1 MSAGDGAARAG
12 AFFDLDRTLLADSSG
27 LLVVEALTELGLLSP
42 RHRLA
47 ADVIRRAYRRVG
59 ETWLGMQLTRRGVRR
74 FTGWS
79 VQDVRLAARRSVDL
93 MDRAVYE
100 EARTLIDRHR
110 REGKV
115 VCIATS
121 TGREVVEPLAERLGV
136 DHVVA
141 TEYETRDGMFTGR
154 YIGAWLWGPDKAAA
168 VRAFAEREGIGL
180 GASVAYSDSYYDR
193 PLLQMVGHPRAVNP
207 DAMLRLYATRKGW
220 PILEFRNSPDEPRRA
235 LELYDVLLPTANPLL
250 FPINLRTEGL
260 DAIPR
265 SGGCILACNHRSYL
279 DPLVLAAVAARR
291 SRKLRYLSKKE
302 VTDAPLVG
310 DVVRALGQI
319 RVERGSHDE
328 YPVREATDALARGE
342 AIGIFPQGTI
352 PRGEA
357 FFSPV
362 LEGKT
367 GVARLALASGAPV
380 IPIALWGT
388 ERLWPRRSFAP
399 DPVKLLT
406 RHAVHVRAGRPMFF
420 GPPEGKDN
428 DHDAVTKITAEIME
442 RIAEL
447 LPDDVRYP
455 PSPSPDAIAAAT
467 PRGAQA

>member
-1 MSAGDGAARAG
+1 
-12 AFFDLDRTLLADSSG
+12 
-27 LLVVEALTELGLLSP
+27 
-42 RHRLA
+42 
-47 ADVIRRAYRRVG
+47 
-59 ETWLGMQLTRRGVRR
+59 
-74 FTGWS
+74 
-79 VQDVRLAARRSVDL
+79 
-93 MDRAVYE
+93 
-100 EARTLIDRHR
+100 
-110 REGKV
+110 
-115 VCIATS
+115 
-121 TGREVVEPLAERLGV
+121 
-136 DHVVA
+136 
-141 TEYETRDGMFTGR
+141 
-154 YIGAWLWGPDKAAA
+154 
-168 VRAFAEREGIGL
+168 
-180 GASVAYSDSYYDR
+180 
-193 PLLQMVGHPRAVNP
+193 
-207 DAMLRLYATRKGW
+207 
-220 PILEFRNSPDEPRRA
+220 
-235 LELYDVLLPTANPLL
+235 
-250 FPINLRTEGL
+250 
-260 DAIPR
+260 
-265 SGGCILACNHRSYL
+265 
-279 DPLVLAAVAARR
+279 
-291 SRKLRYLSKKE
+291 LSKKE